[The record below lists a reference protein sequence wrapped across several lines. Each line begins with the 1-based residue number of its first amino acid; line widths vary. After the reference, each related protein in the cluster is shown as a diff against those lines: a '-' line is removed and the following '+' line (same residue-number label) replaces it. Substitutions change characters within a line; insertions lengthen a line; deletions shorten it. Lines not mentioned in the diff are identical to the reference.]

1 MFLFGF
7 WHVRVSEFWK
17 VKSEF
22 MVALDT
28 AEKQV
33 HEYQTK
39 IGALEEQLSKSGMLW
54 FTVILSFFVFL
65 CILCEHG

>member
-1 MFLFGF
+1 MI
-7 WHVRVSEFWK
+7 WK

-33 HEYQTK
+33 QEYQTK
-39 IGALEEQLSKSGMLW
+39 IDALEEQLSRSGMLW
-54 FTVILSFFVFL
+54 FTVILSLVVFL
-65 CILCEHG
+65 SVPGEHG

>member
-1 MFLFGF
+1 MSLKL
-7 WHVRVSEFWK
+7 VYIMIWK

-33 HEYQTK
+33 QEYQTK
-39 IGALEEQLSKSGMLW
+39 IDALEEQLSRSGMLW
-54 FTVILSFFVFL
+54 FTVILSLVVFL
-65 CILCEHG
+65 SVLGEHG